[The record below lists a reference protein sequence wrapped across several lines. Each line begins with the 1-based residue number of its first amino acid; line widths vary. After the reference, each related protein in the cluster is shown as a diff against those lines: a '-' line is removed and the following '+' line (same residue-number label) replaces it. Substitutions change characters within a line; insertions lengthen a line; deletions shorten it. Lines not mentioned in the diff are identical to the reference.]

1 VKIQPGYAPSRSSK
15 GGKEKNKAGYSQG
28 AGGKARTATVTGGTQ
43 VGDEFSYV
51 PAAGGAVPGPSAGL
65 QLNYLESL
73 KWVERLP
80 W

>member
-1 VKIQPGYAPSRSSK
+1 MT
-15 GGKEKNKAGYSQG
+15 G
-28 AGGKARTATVTGGTQ
+28 ATQ

-65 QLNYLESL
+65 QQNYLESL